1 MSHTPSDYIISKIKE
16 FEGNHLTS
24 YYCPAGVL
32 TIGYGITNA
41 DSNITGTKITENMTI
56 SQATADDWLKKSLI
70 TKYAPK
76 VDKYN
81 NIYHWNQ
88 NQFDALLSFTYNIG
102 NIDQLTNYG
111 KKSIQQISNDILLY
125 KYANKKILPGLVR
138 RRNFEK
144 NLFDTPVQG
153 NINNNN
159 FNQNQSNEKI
169 LEIAKEVIKGKWG
182 VGNDRK
188 RMLENAGYNYK
199 EVQNLVNALMK

>member
-1 MSHTPSDYIISKIKE
+1 MSHKPSDYIISKIKE
-16 FEGNHLTS
+16 FEGCILKS
-24 YYCPAGVL
+24 YYCPGGVL
-32 TIGYGITNA
+32 TIGYGITNS
-41 DSNITGTKITENMTI
+41 DYNITKTKITENMTI
-56 SQATADDWLKKSLI
+56 TLEQAEEWLKNSLI
-70 TKYAPK
+70 IKYAPL
-76 VDKYN
+76 VDKYD

-182 VGNDRK
+182 VGDDRK

>member
-1 MSHTPSDYIISKIKE
+1 MPKEQSDYIISIIKK
-16 FEGNHLTS
+16 FEGCYLKA
-24 YYCPAGVL
+24 YKCPSGVL

-41 DSNITGTKITENMTI
+41 DKSITGTEITENLTI
-56 SQATADDWLKKSLI
+56 SKETAEEWLKQSLI
-70 TKYAPK
+70 KKYSPL
-76 VDKYN
+76 VDKFD

-169 LEIAKEVIKGKWG
+169 LEIAKEVIMGKWD
-182 VGNDRK
+182 VGEERK
-188 RMLENAGYNYK
+188 KKLQNAGYNYN
-199 EVQNLVNALMK
+199 EVQKIVNQLMK

>member
-1 MSHTPSDYIISKIKE
+1 
-16 FEGNHLTS
+16 
-24 YYCPAGVL
+24 
-32 TIGYGITNA
+32 
-41 DSNITGTKITENMTI
+41 MTI
-56 SQATADDWLKKSLI
+56 TLEQAEEWLKNSLI
-70 TKYAPK
+70 IKYAPL
-76 VDKYN
+76 VDKYD

-169 LEIAKEVIKGKWG
+169 LEIAKEVIMGKWG
-182 VGNDRK
+182 VGDDRK

>member
-1 MSHTPSDYIISKIKE
+1 MI
-16 FEGNHLTS
+16 
-24 YYCPAGVL
+24 
-32 TIGYGITNA
+32 
-41 DSNITGTKITENMTI
+41 
-56 SQATADDWLKKSLI
+56 LK
-70 TKYAPK
+70 Y
-76 VDKYN
+76 
-81 NIYHWNQ
+81 
-88 NQFDALLSFTYNIG
+88 
-102 NIDQLTNYG
+102 IDQLTNYG

-159 FNQNQSNEKI
+159 FNKNQSNEKI